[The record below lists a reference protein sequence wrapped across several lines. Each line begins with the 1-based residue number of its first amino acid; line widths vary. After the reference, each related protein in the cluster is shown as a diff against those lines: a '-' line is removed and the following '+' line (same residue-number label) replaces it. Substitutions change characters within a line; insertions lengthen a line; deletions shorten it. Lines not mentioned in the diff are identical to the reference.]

1 MEKLNEFEEEIYNY
15 FSKNKEVPQKIKES
29 IVNADLKKRKKL
41 FDFEFIR
48 NIIVALIS
56 LATISTGIAFA
67 KDISQVTQK
76 IFLNNKK
83 GVETAIENGYIYNST
98 DNVEIESK
106 KTDIKI
112 SRMVMDDYTLDIEML
127 LEIEE
132 DIDMTAEHIN
142 FPDMIITD
150 DMNKILYCIDNDK
163 IKSFCTKIG
172 KNTEYETIK
181 EMSVNTQSNIFTKDF
196 DGKSGTIEC
205 NLTAGYDKFPLSKK
219 IYIQLNT
226 IEVEGKETKYTI
238 TGNWECS
245 FSVPETFVKRETSIY
260 NVVSCNNDNVDT
272 KLIKAEV
279 YQTGMKF
286 DMMNMYW
293 GNYEEWSNKTE
304 EIRKKDVMASQL
316 INFGKSY
323 VENEK
328 GEKFYSSESSY
339 AGTGLTTDGYL
350 RVWNTFDL
358 TQYDKTEKL
367 KVVLVT
373 IENEEII
380 IELYS
385 K

>member
-15 FSKNKEVPQKIKES
+15 FSNNKEVPQKIKES
-29 IVNADLKKRKKL
+29 ILNTDLNRRKKL
-41 FDFEFIR
+41 FDFEWIR
-48 NIIVALIS
+48 NIIVAVIS

-142 FPDMIITD
+142 FPDIIITD
-150 DMNKILYCIDNDK
+150 DMNKILYCMDNDK
-163 IKSFCTKIG
+163 IKNFCTKTG

-181 EMSVNTQSNIFTKDF
+181 EMSVNAQSNIFIKDF

-226 IEVEGKETKYTI
+226 IEVEGKESKYTI

-245 FSVPETFVKRETSIY
+245 FSVPDMFVKRETSIY

-272 KLIKAEV
+272 NLIKAEV

-323 VENEK
+323 VENER

-339 AGTGLTTDGYL
+339 AGTGFTTDGYL

>member
-1 MEKLNEFEEEIYNY
+1 MEKLDEFEEKIYNY
-15 FSKNKEVPQKIKES
+15 FSNNKEVPQKIKES
-29 IVNADLKKRKKL
+29 ILNTDLKRGKKS
-41 FDFEFIR
+41 FNFKVIR
-48 NIIVALIS
+48 NIIAAVMS
-56 LATISTGIAFA
+56 LLTISTGIVFA
-67 KDISQVTQK
+67 KDISQFTQK
-76 IFLNNKK
+76 MFFDNKK
-83 GVETAIENGYIYNST
+83 GLETAIENSYIYDST
-98 DNVEIESK
+98 DNVEIEAK
-106 KTDIKI
+106 KTNIRI

-132 DIDMTAEHIN
+132 NIEMTAEHIN

-150 DMNKILYCIDNDK
+150 DMNKILYCMDNDK

-181 EMSVNTQSNIFTKDF
+181 EMSVNTQSNIFMKDF

-205 NLTAGYDKFPLSKK
+205 NLTAGYDKFPLSQK

-226 IEVEGKETKYTI
+226 IEVEGKENKYTV
-238 TGNWECS
+238 TGNWKCS
-245 FSVPETFVKRETSIY
+245 FSVPEMFVKRETSIY

-272 KLIKAEV
+272 NLIKAEV

-286 DMMNMYW
+286 DMMSMYW

-304 EIRKKDVMASQL
+304 EIRNKDIMASQL
-316 INFGKSY
+316 IDFEKSY
-323 VENEK
+323 VENER
-328 GEKFYSSESSY
+328 GEKFYSSKSSY

-358 TQYDKTEKL
+358 TQYDKTDKL

-373 IENEEII
+373 IKNEEII